1 MLFQLKRNTYRWAV
15 CAFGLS
21 LILAVIVMTG
31 CGGKGPGSAL
41 AGLGSGGLKAGSAA
55 ISLDNPGSLQLRIGD
70 DPSTPDDRIMA
81 LRLDITALRAWNS
94 STSDSIDFLT
104 DPVSV
109 ELVHSSTITVP
120 IAQTGANPNTS
131 YDRVDIS
138 CSGAGL
144 TYMDYPSGALY
155 NQELGALST
164 ITVDLTNFP
173 LTLGTAPLIVDVNVN
188 VPSLVILPPAGNV
201 RQPVLRGLAPRP
213 RASGATTGSSP
224 GVTVTQS
231 SIQTGQQQP
240 EGGQV
245 QYLYGTVT
253 KTVGSTL
260 TVKTSS
266 NSTFKFQTDA
276 NTNFEDVTLGTVL
289 NGIVEAN
296 GSTQADGSF
305 YADEIELVDVSNGV
319 EFLGMVSSV
328 APDMEL
334 SMVVQDGIGSG
345 MTSTLVGKSVT
356 SQLDQASYEVSTGDN
371 DMTGVTAVFDG
382 EHIFP
387 GQQVEVEAFTGMQA
401 DPEGSAG
408 LTVPYM
414 VELVQQTISG
424 TAMNYVAGGSPGTG
438 TFDLVLPSN
447 GSSPLVTLNPG
458 LTSVHVYQQRTTF
471 PTISSIANNRAV
483 QVRGLL
489 LCQNDNVGQ
498 ACTNF
503 VMVAARITL
512 NN

>member
-1 MLFQLKRNTYRWAV
+1 MLFKLKRNTYRRAV
-15 CAFGLS
+15 CAFGLP

-31 CGGKGPGSAL
+31 CGGKSSNAAL
-41 AGLGSGGLKAGSAA
+41 AGLGSGGVKAGSAA
-55 ISLDNPGSLQLRIGD
+55 ISLDNPESLQLRIGD
-70 DPSTPDDRIMA
+70 DPSTPDDRIVA

-94 STSDSIDFLT
+94 STSDSIDFLV

-120 IAQTGANPNTS
+120 IAQTGANPSTS

-144 TYMDYPSGALY
+144 TYMDYPSGMLY
-155 NQELGALST
+155 NQELGPLSP
-164 ITVDLTNFP
+164 ITVDLTNSP
-173 LTLGTAPLIVDVNVN
+173 LTLGTDPLIVDVNVN
-188 VPSLVILPPAGNV
+188 LPTLVILPPVGSA

-213 RASGATTGSSP
+213 MASGATTGSSP

-240 EGGQV
+240 ENGQV

-253 KTVGSTL
+253 KTVGNTL
-260 TVKTSS
+260 TVKSSS
-266 NSTFKFQTDA
+266 NSTFKFQTDG

-289 NGIVEAN
+289 NGTVEVN
-296 GSTQADGSF
+296 GSTQADGSL
-305 YADEIELVDVSNGV
+305 YADEVELVDVLNGV
-319 EFLGMVSSV
+319 ELLGMVTSV

-334 SMVVQDGIGSG
+334 SLVVQDGIGSG
-345 MTSTLVGKSVT
+345 MSSTLVGKSVN
-356 SQLDQASYEVSTGDN
+356 SQLDEASYSVSTGDN
-371 DMTGVTAVFDG
+371 DMTGVTALFDG

-387 GQQVEVEAFTGMQA
+387 GQQVEVEAFTAMQT

-408 LTVPYM
+408 LTVPFM
-414 VELVQQTISG
+414 VELEQQTISG
-424 TAMNYVAGGSPGTG
+424 TALNYVAGGSAGTG
-438 TFDLVLPSN
+438 TFDLILPSN
-447 GSSPLVTLNPG
+447 GSSPLVTMNPG
-458 LTSVHVYQQRTTF
+458 LTSVHVYQQTTTF
-471 PTISSIANNRAV
+471 PVISSIANNRQV

-498 ACTNF
+498 PCTNF